1 LGGAYHIYEGAH
13 FGELIWLSAP
23 AASLGDRY
31 YESTGTK
38 TDASGFARF
47 VQRSDDGRWQGTVD
61 LQLRSVGY
69 VASGRD
75 SDLRPIDIAGDS
87 AAFTFF
93 NPKLGVD
100 YRVNDQTMAF
110 ASFSQANKEPSRADW
125 IDAPAGSSPQPEH
138 LNDLELG
145 LRSSGE
151 DWALALTAF
160 HMDYRDQLVLTG
172 ALNDVGSPIRTNV
185 DRSRRVGLELEGGW
199 RASDAFEI
207 GLQATLMRS
216 SIDNFDQVV
225 YDYTDGYDVIV
236 SSFEQTDIAF
246 SPRSIASAQLLWH
259 ALDSETMGLDLEASM
274 KHVGRQ
280 FLDNTSNADR
290 SIAGYN
296 VVEFRASWRHACGT
310 ASESASASALSL
322 DFWVHNALDAVYS
335 SNGYTYSYV
344 WGDMATENFYYPQAG
359 RHYSL
364 GLRYEF

>member
-1 LGGAYHIYEGAH
+1 M
-13 FGELIWLSAP
+13 
-23 AASLGDRY
+23 
-31 YESTGTK
+31 
-38 TDASGFARF
+38 
-47 VQRSDDGRWQGTVD
+47 
-61 LQLRSVGY
+61 
-69 VASGRD
+69 
-75 SDLRPIDIAGDS
+75 
-87 AAFTFF
+87 
-93 NPKLGVD
+93 D
-100 YRVNDQTMAF
+100 YRVNDQTLAF

-125 IDAPAGSSPQPEH
+125 IDAPSDVTPRPEH

-216 SIDNFDQVV
+216 SISDFQQVV
-225 YDYTDGYDVIV
+225 YDYTDGYAVV
-236 SSFEQTDIAF
+236 VNAFEQTDIAF

-259 ALDSETMGLDLEASM
+259 ALDNEAMGLDLEASM

-296 VVEFRASWRHACGT
+296 IGELRASWRLEFGA
-310 ASESASASALSL
+310 ASESVSETALRL

-344 WGDMATENFYYPQAG
+344 LADMVTENFYYPQAG